1 MNTWSL
7 SWNGV
12 RTVAE
17 LELKQ
22 RIRSRRWIWALGVWF
37 AFIGVITA
45 LVIYATD
52 LVTDDRAYQNDYS
65 GPVAFAVITF
75 FVLGMGLLIAPTFTA
90 TSINGD
96 RSSGTL
102 AILQATRLSAVE
114 IATGK
119 LIAAWLTS
127 AVFLVVALPFVA
139 WSMVLGNISVVQV
152 LVCFVV
158 VFALVAVVC
167 AIGLGWSALFSRTA
181 GSVVMTYL
189 SVAFLTVISTGIM
202 GLLVPLMQTSHTV
215 HVWGLNDADELGWQA
230 QIDRYWTDNPD
241 GDGTGAPAPPIGK
254 CTWTEEVESTYRTDR
269 VWWIAALNPFVIVSD
284 AAPLPPK
291 APGGDEVQARQAN
304 PLAALGIGIRML
316 SMPPATE
323 RDDCVQLYG
332 YSGAYNLSYDPA
344 GNVTVTTVSGT
355 PVNVDSPV
363 KRRAVDLSQ
372 PIWPWGLGANL
383 LIGAGFF
390 VLAVSRLRIPYGT
403 LPKGT
408 RVA

>member
-22 RIRSRRWIWALGVWF
+22 RVRSRRWIWALGVWF

-52 LVTDDRAYQNDYS
+52 LVTGDVSQSDYS

-75 FVLGMGLLIAPTFTA
+75 FILGMGLLIAPTFTA

-127 AVFLVVALPFVA
+127 AVFLVIALPFVA
-139 WSMVLGNISVVQV
+139 WSMVLGNISAVQV

-189 SVAFLTVISTGIM
+189 SVAFLTIISTGIM

-215 HVWGLNDADELGWQA
+215 RVWGLNETEQSAWQA
-230 QIDRYWTDNPD
+230 QIDQYWTDNPD

-254 CTWTEEVESTYRTDR
+254 CTWTESVESTYRTDR
-269 VWWIAALNPFVIVSD
+269 VWWIAALNPFVVVSD

-304 PLAALGIGIRML
+304 PLAALGIGVRML

-332 YSGAYNLSYDPA
+332 YSGAYNLNYDPA
-344 GNVTVTTVSGT
+344 GNVTVTTSSGT

-390 VLAVSRLRIPYGT
+390 VLAVSRLRIPYGM